1 MHCTFCGSKLDWP
14 LTQFVITGRAIG
26 VVSGE
31 GKPGSLNFD
40 LEDDILGHD
49 GSKALLEA
57 IKTGKLGAIIP

>member
-1 MHCTFCGSKLDWP
+1 M
-14 LTQFVITGRAIG
+14 
-26 VVSGE
+26 SGE

-49 GSKALLEA
+49 GSKALLDA